1 MKDSV
6 LLVVDV
12 QEGLMEDHPTNE
24 ENFIKNVKDLIKL
37 WRNQN
42 KEIIFVQHQDKEDLV
57 PNSNRWQIYHELHIQ
72 SEDKMIDKKFNSAF
86 LHTDLDA
93 YLKSKH
99 IHTIVLVG
107 MQTEFC
113 VDATCKSAFEH
124 GYSIHIPEGCVTT
137 FDNSYMSG
145 EQTNTYYYEKI
156 WNGRFANICKLKN
169 LL

>member
-137 FDNSYMSG
+137 FDNSYMS
-145 EQTNTYYYEKI
+145 
-156 WNGRFANICKLKN
+156 
-169 LL
+169 